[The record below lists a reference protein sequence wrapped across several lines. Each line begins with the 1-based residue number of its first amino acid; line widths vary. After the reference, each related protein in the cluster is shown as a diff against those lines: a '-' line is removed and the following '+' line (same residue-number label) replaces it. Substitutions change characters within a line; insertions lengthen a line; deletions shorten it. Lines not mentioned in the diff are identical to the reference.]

1 MHHLP
6 LTEASLIDAYMDLCS
21 SEGRRPQTLAQ
32 FAVYLEQSEATVRAL
47 FPSLAA
53 LESQIFA
60 SFLEQTLALLH
71 KSPEY
76 AGYAASE
83 KLLGLYY
90 TCFELLTA
98 NRSYVLVVLPP
109 DLRAVSQLPRLE
121 KLHRAFV
128 SHVQTLVPDLP
139 TRLPSLPG
147 QVPILAEGF
156 WLQFLSILAFWQHD
170 RSPAFEQTDV
180 FIEKSVA
187 ASLEGLQLQP
197 GRQLLDWGKFWGQS
211 ILGGLKP

>member
-6 LTEASLIDAYMDLCS
+6 LTETHVIDAYMDLCS
-21 SEGRRPQTLAQ
+21 SEGRRPQHLA
-32 FAVYLEQSEATVRAL
+32 AVAHHLGQSEATLRGL
-47 FPSLAA
+47 FASLTA

-60 SFLEQTLALLH
+60 SFLAHTLTLLN

-76 AGYAASE
+76 PGYAASE

-90 TCFELLTA
+90 TFFELLSA
-98 NRSYVLVVLPP
+98 NRTYVQVVLPP
-109 DLRAVSQLPRLE
+109 DLRAVPQLPRLE

-128 SHVQTLVPDLP
+128 AHLKTFVLDLP
-139 TRLPSLPG
+139 SRLPPLPG
-147 QVPILAEGF
+147 QAPILAEGF

-170 RSPAFEQTDV
+170 TSPAFEQTDV

-187 ASLEGLQLQP
+187 ASLESLQLQP
-197 GRQLLDWGKFWGQS
+197 GTQLLDWGKFWGQS